1 VPRAKAKPR
10 TKLPRLAA
18 DFDSIA
24 AYVAAVNASMR
35 SGRINVTIG
44 RELLKGAATMSAVVR
59 AKHGLTEMAEY
70 ESKLRRMEKAQLD
83 AKAAEVA
90 NRYNGGDEV
99 SEYDAPVDPDE
110 HGSN

>member
-1 VPRAKAKPR
+1 
-10 TKLPRLAA
+10 
-18 DFDSIA
+18 
-24 AYVAAVNASMR
+24 
-35 SGRINVTIG
+35 
-44 RELLKGAATMSAVVR
+44 
-59 AKHGLTEMAEY
+59 MAEY